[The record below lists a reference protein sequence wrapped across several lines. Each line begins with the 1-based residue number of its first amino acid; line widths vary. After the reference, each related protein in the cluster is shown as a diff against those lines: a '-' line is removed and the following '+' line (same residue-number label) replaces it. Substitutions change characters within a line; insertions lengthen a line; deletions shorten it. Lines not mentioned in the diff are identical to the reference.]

1 MSARVLSTM
10 ATTSAR
16 SAAGTA
22 NLSSACAT
30 SSMNASHSPGVM
42 RRCRWELSMSLPV
55 FLRTSGGPAQH
66 LGNQVFEACRRHLVV
81 RVVDQGIGIEPRI
94 GHHAV
99 DEVVHDGRDAVDTA
113 EPLVKVGR
121 ILRGH
126 WHLFL
131 PHSAKVDSLARSR
144 LSLAS

>member
-1 MSARVLSTM
+1 M

-16 SAAGTA
+16 SAGTA
-22 NLSSACAT
+22 NLSSVCAT

-42 RRCRWELSMSLPV
+42 RRCRCELSMSLPV
-55 FLRTSGGPAQH
+55 YFCGPPAAQH
-66 LGNQVFEACRRHLVV
+66 SISVFEACRWYLVV

-99 DEVVHDGRDAVDTA
+99 DEVVYDGRDAVDTA

-126 WHLFL
+126 WHRLLLSMARFWFL
-131 PHSAKVDSLARSR
+131 GLLIR
-144 LSLAS
+144 

>member
-22 NLSSACAT
+22 NLSSVCAK

-42 RRCRWELSMSLPV
+42 RRCRCELSMSLPV
-55 FLRTSGGPAQH
+55 YFCGPPAAQH
-66 LGNQVFEACRRHLVV
+66 QVFKACRRYLVV
-81 RVVDQGIGIEPRI
+81 RVVDQRIGVEPRI

-99 DEVVHDGRDAVDTA
+99 DEVVYDGRDAVDTA

-126 WHLFL
+126 WHRLLLSMARFWFL
-131 PHSAKVDSLARSR
+131 GLLIR
-144 LSLAS
+144 